1 MWELFTKLQIAP
13 LRGAKKLALFL
24 ALAKFPFR
32 LQSCFPTIVIYFPL
46 KLSSQRIKAETCT
59 TVAGEEGNATHGTV
73 CNILN
78 EPKHVIMH
86 HRCS

>member
-32 LQSCFPTIVIYFPL
+32 LQSCFPTIVIFFL
-46 KLSSQRIKAETCT
+46 
-59 TVAGEEGNATHGTV
+59 
-73 CNILN
+73 LN
-78 EPKHVIMH
+78 YLLRELRQKHVRLLREKKEMQH
-86 HRCS
+86 TVQSVTY